1 MLKLLYQIHKWTG
14 VGIGIVLGMWLVSGM
29 VMAVI
34 GDAQQARPAA
44 SIDLAEATISP
55 AALQAQLPGVQRL
68 ELIRLGGEMVYRA
81 ATAEGSRLINAQTGS
96 PVVMTDSLA
105 RIVARQESGVEQVK
119 RSDLVRRNGAV
130 TGYQVR
136 FSDHRGTVAQVS
148 AADASVKLMDSRK
161 RLHATFGGLHT
172 FTFLRNVGLERPGI
186 TLWVLVTSVFTLVSV
201 LTGYVMALPRRGR
214 GLIE

>member
-14 VGIGIVLGMWLVSGM
+14 VGIGIVLGLWLVSGM

-34 GDAQQARPAA
+34 GEGQRPRPTA
-44 SIDLAEATISP
+44 SIDLAQATIPP

-68 ELIRLGGEMVYRA
+68 EFIRLGEELVYRA
-81 ATAEGSRLINAQTGS
+81 ATTEGTRLINARTGS
-96 PVVMTDSLA
+96 PVVITDSLA
-105 RIVARQESGVEQVK
+105 RIVARQESGVEQVRGSDQVK
-119 RSDLVRRNGAV
+119 RKGTL

-136 FSDHRGTVAQVS
+136 FSDPRGTVAQVS

-161 RLHATFGGLHT
+161 RLRATFGGLHT

-186 TLWVLVTSVFTLVSV
+186 TFWLLVTSVFTLASV